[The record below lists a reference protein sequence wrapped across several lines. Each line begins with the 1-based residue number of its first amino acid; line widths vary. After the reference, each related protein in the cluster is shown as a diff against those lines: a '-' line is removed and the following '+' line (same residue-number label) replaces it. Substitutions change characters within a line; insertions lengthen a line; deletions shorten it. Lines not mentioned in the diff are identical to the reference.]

1 GNPRF
6 DAAAVR
12 AAAEDVRRLGDE
24 GRLARPLVALLGKR
38 SLGPVNP
45 TVWPEIWPM
54 QIVRTSRQRLAL
66 EPLAAL
72 VGDAVAFRVS
82 ELPDAG
88 RRGDIDRA
96 GVPHCPF
103 REHHLIGENGALVE
117 FAIAVR

>member
-1 GNPRF
+1 MDEKRRRENALAARCEDNVNRVVHAAGHHRL

-45 TVWPEIWPM
+45 TVWPEIWPL
-54 QIVRTSRQRLAL
+54 QIVRTSRRRLAL

-72 VGDAVAFRVS
+72 VRHAVPLRIDA
-82 ELPDAG
+82 LP
-88 RRGDIDRA
+88 I
-96 GVPHCPF
+96 
-103 REHHLIGENGALVE
+103 
-117 FAIAVR
+117 